1 VSGFEFTDIGEVRKQ
16 MGADGASSTTATGAL
31 RSRTEPAQGRLVRIA
46 TTAIYA
52 SDAVVR
58 RSPALQAHPLAR
70 SARVTLN
77 PEDALALGLGAGST
91 ARVSGAEL
99 PVELSSRVPRGGA
112 WIEAGLKGSA
122 QLPPHGAS
130 LDITKA

>member
-1 VSGFEFTDIGEVRKQ
+1 
-16 MGADGASSTTATGAL
+16 
-31 RSRTEPAQGRLVRIA
+31 VRIA

-70 SARVTLN
+70 PAHVTLH
-77 PEDALALGLGAGST
+77 PEDALGLGLGAGAT
-91 ARVSGAEL
+91 ARVSGVEL
-99 PVELSSRVPRGGA
+99 PVDLSTRVPRGGA